1 MKWSI
6 GKKGGATYFFAR
18 SEGGATEFFAKF
30 EGGATLFFA
39 ENFTKSSFPAPHPYL
54 MNGP

>member
-1 MKWSI
+1 MKWNI
-6 GKKGGATYFFAR
+6 GKKGGATYFFVR

-30 EGGATLFFA
+30 EGGATRFFV
-39 ENFTKSSFPAPHPYL
+39 ENLTKSSGPSPHPYL

>member
-1 MKWSI
+1 MKYW
-6 GKKGGATYFFAR
+6 KKRGATYFFAR

-30 EGGATLFFA
+30 EGGATHFFA
-39 ENFTKSSFPAPHPYL
+39 KNLTKSSSPPHPYL

>member
-1 MKWSI
+1 MKWNI

-30 EGGATLFFA
+30 EGGATRFFT
-39 ENFTKSSFPAPHPYL
+39 ENFTKSSGPPHPYL